1 MHAQRRLRQELQK
14 AGPAGARDLSEA
26 CQVDVGNRRYWSPY
40 KTRAAWR
47 GWTWCRP
54 QQLQE
59 VLGRERGGTAV
70 FGENLVALQCSF
82 SETPTPA
89 AADVAHVV
97 RDVAGW
103 DSELRLAVGN
113 VRY

>member
-1 MHAQRRLRQELQK
+1 M
-14 AGPAGARDLSEA
+14 
-26 CQVDVGNRRYWSPY
+26 
-40 KTRAAWR
+40 
-47 GWTWCRP
+47 
-54 QQLQE
+54 
-59 VLGRERGGTAV
+59 